1 MRLLHTL
8 PALLLPLLLVGCALP
23 AMPERPASAALD
35 AQQSAQT
42 RLGRAIAP
50 QLLLHPQ
57 LSGIYALVD
66 PLEAFAAR
74 MLLARAAERS
84 LDVQYYIWRGD
95 HTGTLLL
102 QALAQAA
109 ERGVRVRLLLD
120 DGGTAGLDREL
131 AALALHPQI
140 EVRLFNP
147 FVLR

>member
-84 LDVQYYIWRGD
+84 LDV
-95 HTGTLLL
+95 
-102 QALAQAA
+102 
-109 ERGVRVRLLLD
+109 
-120 DGGTAGLDREL
+120 
-131 AALALHPQI
+131 
-140 EVRLFNP
+140 
-147 FVLR
+147 

>member
-1 MRLLHTL
+1 
-8 PALLLPLLLVGCALP
+8 
-23 AMPERPASAALD
+23 MPERPVSVALD
-35 AQQSAQT
+35 AQHGVQT
-42 RLGRAIAP
+42 LLGRAIAP
-50 QLLLHPQ
+50 QLLQHPGD
-57 LSGIYALVD
+57 SGIHTLTD
-66 PLEAFAAR
+66 PLEAFAVR
-74 MLLARAAERS
+74 MLLARVAERS